1 MALYLISGALI
12 HMDGKLPSG
21 LLSWLVMGILSSWTI
36 CAFQVFVSLVIR
48 NFVLPIILAF
58 LGGFAGLACIAKG
71 IPYLTPFSLFDLAMN
86 QRELGAADVSLFAF
100 SSVIFIT
107 VFIMAA
113 ILYLSHAD
121 VRTNE

>member
-1 MALYLISGALI
+1 
-12 HMDGKLPSG
+12 
-21 LLSWLVMGILSSWTI
+21 MGILGSWSI
-36 CAFQVFVSLVIR
+36 CALQGLVSLVIR

-71 IPYLTPFSLFDLAMN
+71 VPYLTPYSLFDLAMN
-86 QRELGAADVSLFAF
+86 QRELGVADAGLFAI
-100 SSVIFIT
+100 SSVIFIIA
-107 VFIMAA
+107 FITAA